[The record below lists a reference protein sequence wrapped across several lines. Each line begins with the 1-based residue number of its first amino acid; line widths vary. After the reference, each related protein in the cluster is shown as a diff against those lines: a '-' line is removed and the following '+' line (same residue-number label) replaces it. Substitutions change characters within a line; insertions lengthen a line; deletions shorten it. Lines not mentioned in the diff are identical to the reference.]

1 MLSTYIPEYAD
12 LWFRQA
18 MLADEETMA
27 YNHAW
32 GGTIP
37 WPEERWGD
45 WYAHW
50 VEWPRGKRYY
60 RYVRDEEGRF
70 VGEIAY
76 HFDEEIPGY
85 TANVIIF
92 APYRHRGCG
101 GEALDLLCAAA
112 KENGVTRL
120 YDDIAADN
128 PAAALF
134 LAHGFR
140 EECRTA
146 EKIYLVKEL

>member
-1 MLSTYIPEYAD
+1 MLSTYRPEYAD
-12 LWFRQA
+12 LWFRRD

-37 WPEERWGD
+37 FPEERWAD
-45 WYAHW
+45 WYARW
-50 VEWPRGKRYY
+50 VERPEGKRFY
-60 RYVRDEEGRF
+60 RYVREEGGGF
-70 VGEIAY
+70 VGEIAW
-76 HFDEEIPGY
+76 HFDGELQGY

-92 APYRHRGCG
+92 APYRHRGHG
-101 GEALDLLCAAA
+101 GEALDLLCAEA
-112 KENGVTRL
+112 KKNGITRL

-134 LAHGFR
+134 LAHGFT
-140 EECRTA
+140 EERRTA
-146 EKIYLVKEL
+146 ETIYLVKEL